1 MKNNRLKIMKN
12 FKELNENVLD
22 WAKEKGILDKATP
35 LTQWSKTQEE
45 VDETREALFALQNN
59 LLTYIN
65 SKGQEKN
72 TREEVKDGLGDVF
85 VTLLIECKLVNL
97 NPLDCLEEAYN
108 VIAKRT
114 GKMIDGTFVKGDN
127 QTSLLDQEGV

>member
-1 MKNNRLKIMKN
+1 MKN
-12 FKELNENVLD
+12 FKELNENVLQ

-45 VDETREALFALQNN
+45 VDETREALFALQNS
-59 LLTYIN
+59 LLTYVN

-72 TREEVKDGLGDVF
+72 TKEEVKDGLGDVF

-108 VIAKRT
+108 IISKRT
-114 GKMIDGTFVKGDN
+114 GKMINGTFVKDKN
-127 QTSLLDQEGV
+127 QTSLLDQEGVIK

>member
-1 MKNNRLKIMKN
+1 MKN

-22 WAKEKGILDKATP
+22 WAKDKGILDKATP
-35 LTQWSKTQEE
+35 LTQWGKTQEE

-59 LLTYIN
+59 LLTYVN

-108 VIAKRT
+108 IIAKRT
-114 GKMIDGTFVKGDN
+114 GKMIDGTFVKDDN

>member
-1 MKNNRLKIMKN
+1 MKN

-22 WAKEKGILDKATP
+22 WAKDKGILDKATP
-35 LTQWSKTQEE
+35 LTQWGKTEEE
-45 VDETREALFALQNN
+45 VAETREALFALQNN
-59 LLTYIN
+59 LLTYVN

-108 VIAKRT
+108 IIAKRT
-114 GKMIDGTFVKGDN
+114 GKMIDGTFVKDDN

>member
-1 MKNNRLKIMKN
+1 MKN

-22 WAKEKGILDKATP
+22 WAKEKGILEKATP
-35 LTQWSKTQEE
+35 LTQWGKTEEE
-45 VDETREALFALQNN
+45 VAETREALFSLQNN
-59 LLTYIN
+59 LLTYVN

-72 TREEVKDGLGDVF
+72 TKEEVKDGLGDVF

-108 VIAKRT
+108 IIAKRQ
-114 GKMIDGTFVKGDN
+114 GKMIEGVFVKDDN

>member
-1 MKNNRLKIMKN
+1 MKN

-35 LTQWSKTQEE
+35 LTQWGKTEEE
-45 VDETREALFALQNN
+45 VAETREALFALQNN
-59 LLTYIN
+59 LLTYVN

-108 VIAKRT
+108 IISKRQ
-114 GKMIDGTFVKGDN
+114 GQMIEGVFVKNDN
-127 QTSLLDQEGV
+127 QTSLLDQVGV

>member
-1 MKNNRLKIMKN
+1 MKN

-22 WAKEKGILDKATP
+22 WAKEKGILEKATP
-35 LTQWSKTQEE
+35 LTQWGKTEEE
-45 VDETREALFALQNN
+45 VAETREALFALQNN
-59 LLTYIN
+59 LLTYVN

-108 VIAKRT
+108 IIKGRT
-114 GKMIDGTFVKGDN
+114 GEMKNGTFVKDN
-127 QTSLLDQEGV
+127 D

>member
-1 MKNNRLKIMKN
+1 MKN

-35 LTQWSKTQEE
+35 LTQWGKTEEE
-45 VDETREALFALQNN
+45 VAETREALFSLQNN
-59 LLTYIN
+59 LLTYVN

-108 VIAKRT
+108 IIKERT
-114 GKMIDGTFVKGDN
+114 GEMIDGTFVKNEN
-127 QTSLLDQEGV
+127 QTSLLDQEGVLK